1 MHWTDGPVSQTTKCF
16 IQTQKELDQLD
27 WNVDLIGAD
36 HEFTHRNTYFPVP
49 SLVQLATSKT
59 VVAIDLLADLD
70 LSALKQLALEKSVR
84 FICHDATSEMPLIEH
99 VFRSVPENYVDTQLA
114 SSFLAPSKIAN
125 YASLV
130 LEHCGITLD
139 KGAQTS
145 NWSRRPLS
153 QTQLEYAWADA
164 EHLIDVWL
172 KLQAQLHSS
181 NKRHWYE
188 EELAL
193 RRNQF
198 GEDPTYPSSLM
209 SKLPDFNPK
218 QFSLL
223 RELLD
228 WRESVAARL
237 NIPRQWIVNDA
248 KLKELAELAETSR
261 KVFRNRVQALSM
273 QRWSKNLT
281 KVFASRGERVDN
293 IPYVLVLGK
302 DVYERIYKD
311 LRLIRDKVAAE
322 VGVLPDLIFLRKKQT
337 VDIVDAFRSHGGFPN
352 WFGKWRLN
360 LVGEE
365 FGRVLASHLEPVNA

>member
-1 MHWTDGPVSQTTKCF
+1 MDGPVSQTTKCF
-16 IQTQKELDQLD
+16 IQTQKEFDDLD
-27 WNVDLIGAD
+27 WNVNLIGLD
-36 HEFTHRNTYFPVP
+36 HEFTHRDTYFPVP
-49 SLVQLATSKT
+49 SLVQLSTQKI
-59 VVAIDLLADLD
+59 VVAIDLLIDLD
-70 LSALKQLALEKSVR
+70 LSALKQLALDNSIR

-114 SSFLAPSKIAN
+114 SSFLDPSKIAN

-130 LEHCGITLD
+130 YEHCGITLD

-153 QTQLEYAWADA
+153 HNQLEYAWADA

-172 KLQAQLHSS
+172 ELQSQLHSS

-193 RRNQF
+193 RRSQF
-198 GEDPTYPSSLM
+198 GEDSPYPPSLV
-209 SKLPDFNPK
+209 SKLPMFNPL

-228 WRESVAARL
+228 WRENVAVRL
-237 NIPRQWIVNDA
+237 NKPRQWIASDA
-248 KLKELAELAETSR
+248 KLKDLAELGDTSR
-261 KVFRNRVQALSM
+261 KVFRNRLQALSM
-273 QRWSKNLT
+273 HRWFKDLN
-281 KVFASRGERVDN
+281 KVFASWGRRIDN
-293 IPYVLVLGK
+293 IPYVLILGK

-311 LRLIRDKVAAE
+311 LRLVRDNVAAE
-322 VGVLPDLIFLRKKQT
+322 VGVLPDLILRKKQT
-337 VDIVDAFRSHGGFPN
+337 VDIVDAFRSHGGFPK
-352 WFGKWRLN
+352 WFGDWRLN
-360 LVGEE
+360 LIGDD